1 MDSFTACYAMGL
13 WNFPSCSLRPQKLIK
28 WWNNHET
35 GIKSDISKKKKL
47 LKQSSAMKV
56 REARL
61 NRQELCAW
69 AFSAH
74 DSSVWCSWN
83 VRSQSQSRHYMNQ
96 KIPRTSKYPLLHTRS
111 EPEGK
116 WKMPLLLWSHE
127 SHTPASKVH
136 VTLQIK
142 QGCPGDRGCCLS
154 IFPEQ
159 S

>member
-1 MDSFTACYAMGL
+1 MELVSKVTLA
-13 WNFPSCSLRPQKLIK
+13 
-28 WWNNHET
+28 
-35 GIKSDISKKKKL
+35 DISDKRK
-47 LKQSSAMKV
+47 S
-56 REARL
+56 
-61 NRQELCAW
+61 
-69 AFSAH
+69 
-74 DSSVWCSWN
+74 SWN
-83 VRSQSQSRHYMNQ
+83 SLQPWKWGRPGWIGRNCVCEHLVLMTPVCDVADMHVRSQSQSRHYMNQ